1 MAKST
6 TTSEVSDKT
15 VRLNKYISEC
25 GVASRRKADEWIEG
39 GRVQLNGKTV
49 YELGVKVNPDTDKIL
64 IDGKPLKKKVHQHV
78 YIAFHKPRHVMTTLS
93 DPEGRATVIDFFPKL
108 RTRIFPVGRLDWDT
122 EGLLLMTTD
131 GDFAQSVSHPSE
143 DIPKTYLAKLDG
155 QPSEAHLEKLRRGV
169 SIPQG
174 GRVRALYIEKVKGG
188 SDKYDWVKISVV
200 EGKNRQ
206 IRKMFEKIG
215 FDVKKLKRIAIGA
228 LPLGHLASGEHAY
241 ITPSGLK
248 QIFELP
254 KWMREAQKSKRNKSR
269 QTRISMGKPRSKP
282 VTRDRK

>member
-1 MAKST
+1 MAKPT
-6 TTSEVSDKT
+6 PPTPVSPKS

-25 GVASRRKADEWIEG
+25 GLASRRKADEWIESG
-39 GRVQLNGKTV
+39 KVQLNGKTV
-49 YELGVKVNPDTDKIL
+49 YELGIKVTPDVDKIL
-64 IDGKPLKKKVHQHV
+64 IEGRPLKPKIQQHL
-78 YIAFHKPRHVMTTLS
+78 YIAFHKPRNVMTTLS

-108 RTRIFPVGRLDWDT
+108 RHRVFPVGRLDWDT

-131 GDFAQSVSHPSE
+131 GDFAQSVSHPKE

-155 QPSEAHLEKLRRGV
+155 QPTEVQLEKLRRGV
-169 SIPQG
+169 SIAEG
-174 GRVRALYIEKVKGG
+174 GKVRALFAEKVKGA
-188 SDKYDWVKISVV
+188 SDKYDWVKISVS

-228 LPLGHLASGEHAY
+228 LPLGHLATGEHAY

-254 KWMREAQKSKRNKSR
+254 KWMREPQKYKRQKARNQSSLKKKVR
-269 QTRISMGKPRSKP
+269 VKKRPN
-282 VTRDRK
+282 D